1 MLFTSSVKKII
12 NHWFQK
18 FFEWHFGHVYIFVHN
33 TEDEED
39 SEILDLLVT
48 TPGSV
53 DKENLQLYFEQF
65 TEQFELA
72 KHGNN
77 SWILKLCSQSGM
89 IYESFFSSATEISQG
104 DVKQTGF
111 AGLFTVHHLHMMQA

>member
-1 MLFTSSVKKII
+1 MLLLCLKKLQIS
-12 NHWFQK
+12 
-18 FFEWHFGHVYIFVHN
+18 ERLRRHFDHVCIYICVHN

-39 SEILDLLVT
+39 CETPDLLIT
-48 TPGSV
+48 TQGSV
-53 DKENLQLYFEQF
+53 EKETLQMYFEQF

-89 IYESFFSSATEISQG
+89 IYERLFPSYTE
-104 DVKQTGF
+104 T
-111 AGLFTVHHLHMMQA
+111 

>member
-1 MLFTSSVKKII
+1 MTTLWSC
-12 NHWFQK
+12 
-18 FFEWHFGHVYIFVHN
+18 VYIYICVHN

-39 SEILDLLVT
+39 CETPDLLIT
-48 TPGSV
+48 TQGSV
-53 DKENLQLYFEQF
+53 EKETLQMYFEQF

-89 IYESFFSSATEISQG
+89 IYERLFPSYTETSVWGQTNWFSKSIS
-104 DVKQTGF
+104 
-111 AGLFTVHHLHMMQA
+111 VHHLHDSGQIIR

>member
-1 MLFTSSVKKII
+1 MRI
-12 NHWFQK
+12 
-18 FFEWHFGHVYIFVHN
+18 YIYISVHN

-39 SEILDLLVT
+39 SETPDLLIT
-48 TPGSV
+48 TQGSV
-53 DKENLQLYFEQF
+53 EKETLQMYFEQF

-89 IYESFFSSATEISQG
+89 IYESLFPSYTETSQCEA
-104 DVKQTGF
+104 KQTGF
-111 AGLFTVHHLHMMQA
+111 VSLFLCITYT